1 MTYNPNRTDEPTSRM
16 AEAMAHTRS
25 VPDLVTKLFR
35 DVSDLFRKEGE
46 LIRSELSDKVSQL
59 QTGVGKIAAGA
70 ITLLVS
76 LIVLA
81 DALVIAVAELI
92 GTVEPTDDNTG
103 WAALIVGG
111 IFAAIGAF
119 LVRSGATDLKPDNL
133 TPDRTALQVR
143 RDAEL
148 AKEQIR

>member
-1 MTYNPNRTDEPTSRM
+1 MTTNTPHEPRATAGTM
-16 AEAMAHTRS
+16 AQNRS
-25 VPDLVTKLFR
+25 VPDLVTKLFH
-35 DVSDLFRKEGE
+35 DIADLFRKEGE
-46 LIRSELSDKVSQL
+46 LIRSEMNDKLHQL

-70 ITLLVS
+70 ITLLVA

-81 DALVIAVAELI
+81 DALVIAVAELL
-92 GTVEPTDDNTG
+92 GTVAVTEDNTG

-119 LVRSGATDLKPDNL
+119 LVRSGISDLNPENL

-143 RDAEL
+143 RDTEL

>member
-1 MTYNPNRTDEPTSRM
+1 MTYRTTHEPHAT
-16 AEAMAHTRS
+16 AEAMAHSRS
-25 VPDLVTKLFR
+25 LPELVTKLFN
-35 DVSDLFRKEGE
+35 DITDLFRKEGE
-46 LIRSELSDKVSQL
+46 LIRSEMTDKLSQL
-59 QTGVGKIAAGA
+59 QNGVGKIAAGA
-70 ITLLVS
+70 ITLLVA

-92 GTVEPTDDNTG
+92 GTVEVSDNNTG

-111 IFAAIGAF
+111 VFAAVGAF
-119 LVRSGATDLKPDNL
+119 LVRSGISDLNPENL

-143 RDAEL
+143 RDTEL